1 MEFAA
6 NLAYLLLAS
15 STMPLDGKVWMCRY
29 ASPPFP
35 KLRPKDEECGGGAYQ
50 LVVGVLWRFAPGTGY
65 ATSIGAFV
73 VGRLGFAGSL
83 GIDVLVVN

>member
-1 MEFAA
+1 MCPLSPWSA
-6 NLAYLLLAS
+6 NAS
-15 STMPLDGKVWMCRY
+15 ERV
-29 ASPPFP
+29 SPNPSPFP

-65 ATSIGAFV
+65 AIGSAFV